1 MLEAMLIDLAAG
13 EGADLL
19 VSAGGNIVTKCKDAH
34 HWKKVFV
41 DTGKFFIEHERY
53 AEQILLLKDMR
64 IGKDYDKYHL
74 RGIFTFQGFIET
86 RLFL

>member
-1 MLEAMLIDLAAG
+1 MLEAMLVDLAAG

-34 HWKKVFV
+34 HWKKFFV

-53 AEQILLLKDMR
+53 AEQIFDDVSLVLSKENMLELAKALKNEDGYK
-64 IGKDYDKYHL
+64 IK
-74 RGIFTFQGFIET
+74 E
-86 RLFL
+86 

>member
-19 VSAGGNIVTKCKDAH
+19 VSAGGYIVTKCKDAH

-41 DTGKFFIEHERY
+41 DIGKFFIEHERY
-53 AEQILLLKDMR
+53 A
-64 IGKDYDKYHL
+64 GKFL
-74 RGIFTFQGFIET
+74 MIFH
-86 RLFL
+86 